1 MPGLSSG
8 LSPHVVVHGPID
20 DPSLQDRTF
29 SEICKWPLAYTLVD
43 MFVISELALTTEN
56 STTHMRTVFQDGGTT
71 GDGTTAIGVIN
82 GPTVAYTGRTRGTN
96 YAHVANEW
104 TRVSFSEAGTVNVGL
119 TTAVVWGVAGT
130 V

>member
-1 MPGLSSG
+1 MPGLSTG
-8 LSPHVVVHGPID
+8 LSPFIALHGPID

-29 SEICKWPLAYTLVD
+29 SEVVKWPLAYTIVD
-43 MFVISELALTTEN
+43 DFTISELALTTEN

-71 GDGTTAIGVIN
+71 GDGTGAIAVLE
-82 GPTVAYTGRTRGTN
+82 GPVVAYTGRTSATN

-104 TRVSFSEAGTVNVGL
+104 TRAGFSEAGTVNVGL
-119 TTAVVWGVAGT
+119 TTVVVWAVAGT